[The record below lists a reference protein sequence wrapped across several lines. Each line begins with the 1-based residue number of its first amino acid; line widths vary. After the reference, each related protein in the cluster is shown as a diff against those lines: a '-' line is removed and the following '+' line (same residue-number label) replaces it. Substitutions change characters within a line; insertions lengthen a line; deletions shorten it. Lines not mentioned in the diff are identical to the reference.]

1 MSTLREILKEQVAYV
16 KNSGF
21 VVDVDFAMPTV
32 TIASNTDE
40 IYLDGADAEKYIE
53 QATQIWEEAGDIGM
67 NVALYSLAK
76 QYIDSL

>member
-1 MSTLREILKEQVAYV
+1 MSKIREVLKEQVAYV

-32 TIASNTDE
+32 TIANNEDE
-40 IYLDGADAEKYIE
+40 IFFDGADAEKYIAD
-53 QATQIWEEAGDIGM
+53 ATFLWEEVGDIGM

>member
-1 MSTLREILKEQVAYV
+1 MSTLREILKEQAAYV

-21 VVDVDFAMPTV
+21 VVDVDFGLSTV
-32 TIASNTDE
+32 TIANNEDE
-40 IYLDGADAEKYIE
+40 IYLDGVDGAEYIE

-76 QYIDSL
+76 QFVDSL